1 MEAISL
7 DKFELAGFYLLT
19 FYFHVN
25 SLLKPMVWDKLYIF
39 LLQLWG
45 QWSFFTNLVQGNVMF
60 YPFGHRK
67 DYLENLHEMR
77 SLPFVCS
84 YDNHSKK
91 VNYCSYY
98 LKPTPRKVFWT
109 VAD

>member
-60 YPFGHRK
+60 YPIWQK
-67 DYLENLHEMR
+67 DL
-77 SLPFVCS
+77 
-84 YDNHSKK
+84 
-91 VNYCSYY
+91 
-98 LKPTPRKVFWT
+98 
-109 VAD
+109 